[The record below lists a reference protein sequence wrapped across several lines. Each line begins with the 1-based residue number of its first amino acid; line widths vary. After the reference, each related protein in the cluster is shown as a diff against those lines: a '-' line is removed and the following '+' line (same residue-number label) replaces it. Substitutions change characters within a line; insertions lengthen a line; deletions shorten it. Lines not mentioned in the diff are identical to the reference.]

1 MVGRT
6 ISHYKILSRLGA
18 GGMGVVYK
26 AEDTRLERPVALKFL
41 NLATDTGDESRARF
55 EREARAA
62 AALDHP
68 NICTVYEIDE
78 AEGRPFI
85 AMAFL
90 EGETVQQLAEKSPL
104 TIDDVLELGVQVAKG
119 LAAAHEKG
127 VVHRDIKSANLMVVR
142 ATTGSEPQLKIMDF
156 GLAQLAAGA
165 AKLTQDGSTL
175 GTAAY
180 MSPEQSR
187 GEKVDQRSDLWS
199 LGVVLHEMLTGQM
212 PFRGEYQQ
220 AVVYSILHEE
230 PQPITALRSGVD
242 LELERIVLKT
252 LQKDQEDRYQSAVDL
267 LVDLRA
273 LKKQRD
279 SGATQVGKSAY
290 VTAVAPPAAAGS
302 AMRSAPTDGSG
313 SAQRFSRWK
322 QYGIIGVAAVVLVTL
337 GALATRLWGP
347 YSPADRSL
355 PPAVTPITSDAG
367 TESFATF
374 SPDGSQVAFVWDGQ
388 SQDNPDIY
396 IRIVHEGGQPLR
408 LTSDPAPESS
418 PAWSPDGRSI
428 AFVRHQRRES
438 AVFLVPPIGGT
449 ERKLTDIA
457 IRGRVTPDR
466 LLAWSPDG
474 QTLAIAQQGGPGPGP
489 GGPGGGPNGAWDP
502 NAPARARPPAEGSR
516 PEQPPDRPPPDRQRD
531 PRRRGNPG
539 GIRLYDV
546 QSGQSTQLDLTGMS
560 GDRRARVHS
569 PVFSPDGAHL
579 AFVQGAG
586 PLAGDIYV
594 MPADGGG
601 TPRPVTDDESQIQG
615 LAWAEDGSIVFSS
628 DRAGVTRLW
637 RARVGPLGGAVL
649 PVLGPGEN
657 ATLPATAKQGRRL
670 AYTRAERDLNV
681 WQLDVGHGPDM
692 MKPKAIVA
700 STRQDHSPQFSSDG
714 SRIAFVSD
722 RSGSN
727 ELWVA
732 DAEGSSAVKLTSYGG
747 PIVASPS
754 WSPDGAEIALQVISG
769 NRFDVD
775 VVPVSGSSTRRLTK
789 GDAGGSLPF
798 WSHDGEWI
806 YVTLRE
812 DGLCKIP
819 ARGGEVVHESH
830 RLASE
835 GGSAQE
841 SMDGTLLYFAK
852 RRFGGGLW
860 QVPVE
865 GGAEIA
871 LPREVMP
878 AGRGRWV
885 VTEKGIFFIDR
896 DRNLKVYQTDTGK
909 VETLTT
915 MEPEAMEYPGP
926 GFSVSPDGM
935 YVLYVRVDRSE
946 ADLMLVDNYR

>member
-1 MVGRT
+1 
-6 ISHYKILSRLGA
+6 
-18 GGMGVVYK
+18 MGVVYK

-41 NLATDTGDESRARF
+41 NIATDAGDESRARF

-90 EGETVQQLAEKSPL
+90 EGETVQQLAEKSPVA
-104 TIDDVLELGVQVAKG
+104 IDDVLDLGVQAAKG

-187 GEKVDQRSDLWS
+187 GEKVGQRSDLWS

-220 AVVYSILHEE
+220 AVVYSILHEK
-230 PQPITALRSGVD
+230 PSPITALRSGVD

-252 LQKDQEDRYQSAVDL
+252 LQKDPEDRYQSAVDL

-279 SGATQVGKSAY
+279 SGATQVGQSGY
-290 VTAVAPPAAAGS
+290 VTAVAPPAAADLGGHPAS
-302 AMRSAPTDGSG
+302 TDSIAPGQPV
-313 SAQRFSRWK
+313 ARWRR
-322 QYGIIGVAAVVLVTL
+322 YGIMAAGAVLLVLLGVAVS
-337 GALATRLWGP
+337 RLWGP
-347 YSPADRSL
+347 YSPRDLSL
-355 PPAVTPITSDAG
+355 PPVVTPITSDAG

-374 SPDGSQVAFVWDGQ
+374 SPDGSQLAFVWDGPN
-388 SQDNPDIY
+388 QDNPDIY
-396 IRIVHEGGQPLR
+396 VRIVDEGGQPLR

-418 PAWSPDGRSI
+418 PAWSPDGRSV
-428 AFVRHQRRES
+428 AFVRHQRQES
-438 AVFLVPPIGGT
+438 AVFLVPPIGGA
-449 ERKLTDIA
+449 ERKLADIA
-457 IRGRVTPDR
+457 VRGRVTTDR
-466 LLAWSPDG
+466 LLGWSPDG
-474 QTLAIAQQGGPGPGP
+474 QTLAIAQQGGRGP
-489 GGPGGGPNGAWDP
+489 GGPGGGPNGP
-502 NAPARARPPAEGSR
+502 GRPRQPGEEGRTEPRPARS
-516 PEQPPDRPPPDRQRD
+516 PPDGQGE
-531 PRRRGNPG
+531 PRFRGNPG
-539 GIRLYDV
+539 GIFLYDL
-546 QSGQSTQLDLTGMS
+546 QSGQPRQLDVTEES
-560 GDRRARVHS
+560 GDRRPRVHS
-569 PVFSPDGAHL
+569 PTFSPDGTEI
-579 AFVQGAG
+579 AFVQGSG

-594 MPADGGG
+594 MPADGGA
-601 TPRPVTDDESQIQG
+601 TPRRVTDDESQIQG

-628 DRAGVTRLW
+628 DRDGVTRLW
-637 RARVGPLGGAVL
+637 KARVGPLGGGML

-657 ATLPATAKQGRRL
+657 ATLPAVTKQGRRL
-670 AYTRAERDLNV
+670 AYTRSERDLNI
-681 WQLDVGHGPDM
+681 WKLDVGHGPEM
-692 MKPKAIVA
+692 MEPRAIVS
-700 STRQDHSPQFSSDG
+700 STRQDHSPQFSPDG
-714 SRIAFVSD
+714 QRIAFVSD

-727 ELWVA
+727 ELWIVDA
-732 DAEGSSAVKLTSYGG
+732 DGSNAVKLTSYGD

-754 WSPDGAEIALQVISG
+754 WSPDGTEIAMQVISG
-769 NRFDVD
+769 SRFDVD
-775 VVPVSGSSTRRLTK
+775 VVPVSGSATRRLTK

-819 ARGGEVVHESH
+819 ARGGEVVHDAH
-830 RLASE
+830 RLAAG

-841 SMDGTLLYFAK
+841 SMDGKVLYFAK

-860 QVPVE
+860 QVPVS
-865 GGAEIA
+865 GGTETP

-878 AGRGRWV
+878 AGCGRWV

-896 DRNLKVYQTDTGK
+896 DRNLKVYHTDTGE

-946 ADLMLVDNYR
+946 ADLMLVENYR